1 MNPNGLVSNV
11 KVGSISIDKNIKPG
25 GRIQVADILVQ
36 KPLPANAKQK
46 TELWSAPHK
55 KDKYIK
61 ASRSKLTKL
70 TPDFHR
76 RQFG

>member
-46 TELWSAPHK
+46 PNYGVHP
-55 KDKYIK
+55 IK
-61 ASRSKLTKL
+61 RTNK
-70 TPDFHR
+70 
-76 RQFG
+76 

>member
-46 TELWSAPHK
+46 TELWV
-55 KDKYIK
+55 
-61 ASRSKLTKL
+61 
-70 TPDFHR
+70 
-76 RQFG
+76 G